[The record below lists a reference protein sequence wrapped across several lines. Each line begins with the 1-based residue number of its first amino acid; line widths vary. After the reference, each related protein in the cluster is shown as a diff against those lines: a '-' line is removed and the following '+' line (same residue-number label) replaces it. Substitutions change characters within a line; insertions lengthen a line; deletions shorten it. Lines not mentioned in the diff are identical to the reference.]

1 VATYLLTVQSTQ
13 AIGDELKVLPKVPI
27 GTLVAREPDL
37 KALMPGDPLELRL
50 PSGDIRAAAVA
61 SFGVETWE
69 RDGNLYFV
77 GDPDNPELTLVIAG
91 GLQPDDVPAGTEI
104 WTTAPQTHTTTDTA

>member
-1 VATYLLTVQSTQ
+1 MATYLLTVHSTQ
-13 AIGDELKVLPKVPI
+13 AFGDELQVLPRVPI

-50 PSGDIRAAAVA
+50 PSGDVRAAAVA

-69 RDGNLYFV
+69 RDGDLYFV
-77 GDPDNPELTLVIAG
+77 GDPDNPDLTLVIAG
-91 GLQPDDVPAGTEI
+91 GLQPDHVPAGTEI
-104 WTTAPQTHTTTDTA
+104 WITGPQTHTAADTA